1 VARADVELVVRGLAT
16 SRTQAQRL
24 ISQGDVTLDGRV
36 LDRSSTPVPPT
47 GVLEVEAGEG
57 YVSRAALKL
66 AGALDAL
73 AATPSTGPVVAG
85 RRVLDAGASTG
96 GFTDVVLRR
105 GAAHVVAVDVGSGQ
119 LDPRIRGDARVTAV
133 EHTNVRRL
141 DPARVGAPADLLVAD
156 LSFISLRLV
165 LGPLVACLAPHADGL
180 VLIKPQFEVGRER
193 LGSGGI
199 VTSPRAHADAI
210 VGVLGAA
217 AAVGLTA
224 RAVLPSPIEGTHGNR
239 EFVAWLQRRDGD
251 DAVPSRR
258 DTPAEAAEHARLATG
273 AVAGGLVAAEWGTW

>member
-1 VARADVELVVRGLAT
+1 MARADVELVARGLAT

-24 ISQGDVTLDGRV
+24 IAQGDVTLDGHV
-36 LDRSSTPVPPT
+36 LRRASTPVPDA

-73 AATPSTGPVVAG
+73 AATPSAGPVIAG

-105 GAAHVVAVDVGSGQ
+105 GAEHVVAVDVGSGQ
-119 LDPRIRGDARVTAV
+119 LDPRIRADERVTAV
-133 EHTNVRRL
+133 EHTNVRRI
-141 DPARVGAPADLLVAD
+141 DPARVGVPADLLVAD

-165 LGPLVACLAPHADGL
+165 LEPLTACLAPRADAL
-180 VLIKPQFEVGRER
+180 VLVKPQFEVGRER

-199 VTSPRAHADAI
+199 VTDPRAHVDSI

-217 AAVGLTA
+217 AAAGLTA

-251 DAVPSRR
+251 DAVPGRR

-273 AVAGGLVAAEWGTW
+273 AVAGRLVAAEWGTW

>member
-1 VARADVELVVRGLAT
+1 MVRADVELVARGLAT

-24 ISQGDVTLDGRV
+24 IAQGDVMLDGRV
-36 LDRSSTPVPPT
+36 LGRASTPVAAES
-47 GVLEVEAGEG
+47 VLEVEAGEG

-73 AATPSTGPVVAG
+73 AATPWSGPAVAG

-119 LDPRIRGDARVTAV
+119 LDARIRADERVTAI

-165 LGPLVACLAPHADGL
+165 LGPLTACLAHESDAL
-180 VLIKPQFEVGRER
+180 VLVKPQFEVGRER

-199 VTSPRAHADAI
+199 VTNPRAHADAI

-217 AAVGLTA
+217 AAVGLRA

-239 EFVAWLQRRDGD
+239 EFVAWLQRRDAAS
-251 DAVPSRR
+251 AVPGRG
-258 DTPAEAAEHARLATG
+258 DTPAQVAEHTRLATG
-273 AVAGGLVAAEWGTW
+273 AVAGRLVAAEWGTW